1 MATQPSSHV
10 QNPPPGKATASAAST
25 LARTAPAL
33 RATLRIGAGL
43 LFMQHGAQKLL
54 GWFGGFG
61 PDGGTAPLLSQ
72 MGLAGFLELVGGLLI
87 VIGLLTRPVALIL
100 FVEMLWA
107 YFQAHLPQGV
117 VPIRNGGELAL
128 LYALVWLYF
137 AGAGAGPASVDGAIA
152 VRRRAA

>member
-1 MATQPSSHV
+1 MTTQPGPQSRDPLPGDAGT
-10 QNPPPGKATASAAST
+10 PPASP

-33 RATLRIGAGL
+33 RAALRIGAGL

-72 MGLAGFLELVGGLLI
+72 MGLAGVLELVGGLLI

-107 YFQAHLPQGV
+107 YFQAHLPQGLA
-117 VPIRNGGELAL
+117 PIRNGGELAL
-128 LYALVWLYF
+128 LYALIWLYF
-137 AGAGAGPASVDGAIA
+137 AAAGAGPASVDAAIGA
-152 VRRRAA
+152 RRGAS